1 MSVNGADLT
10 EQDYLDVAEAAVAA
24 ACQAGAEEAE
34 AAVGAGND
42 FSATVR
48 QGKTEKL
55 LESGSKGVSLRVFV
69 GGRAASVS
77 TSDFAP
83 AAIRRAA
90 SDAVDLAKISDPD
103 ECGGLP
109 EAGFGLSAAPDD
121 LETYDPATA
130 TLTPE
135 RLIDWAGRAEQAA
148 FDAHARITNSDGGTA
163 GRTTMRVTLANSH
176 GFAASYR
183 RSSCGIGIEAIAD
196 DDGGKKRNGWWW
208 SSHRSASQLESPEA
222 VGRTAAERT
231 VRQLGARQAPTGPV
245 PVVWD
250 VTVGP
255 ALLGIY
261 ARAADGHAAYRR
273 STFLLGREGETI
285 GSASAVIV
293 DDPTRPGLPAS
304 RPFDGEGLPTQRNVL
319 FDAGRF
325 TDFLLDT
332 YSARKLGKTSTH
344 SAGRGGEVQVDRI
357 GGRVAGATA
366 RLHAVAQRL
375 AGEAASDGHG
385 HPDVRRPGKL
395 RRPRRQAAVPDVD
408 GPQVVGVLRRD
419 QRRGHRDD
427 RHRQQRGQ
435 RQHRDPALRVLDRDP
450 AQRRLRVVGG
460 RRRRGSQEV
469 ARHRQYPSL
478 RPVRIRGSIT
488 EYRMSTIRLMVMNS
502 ITITIR

>member
-10 EQDYLDVAEAAVAA
+10 ERDYLDVAEAAVAA
-24 ACQAGAEEAE
+24 ARQAGAEEAE
-34 AAVGAGND
+34 AAVSAGND

-55 LESGSKGVSLRVFV
+55 LESGSKGLSLRVFV

-77 TSDFAP
+77 TSDFAA

-109 EAGFGLSAAPDD
+109 DAGFGLAADPDD

-148 FDAHARITNSDGGTA
+148 FDAHARVTNSDGGTA
-163 GRTTMRVTLANSH
+163 GRTTLRVTLANSN

-196 DDGGKKRNGWWW
+196 DADGRKRNGWWW
-208 SSHRSASQLESPEA
+208 SSHRSISQLESPEA

-231 VRQLGARQAPTGPV
+231 VRQLGARQAPTGAV

-273 STFLLGREGETI
+273 STFLLGREGESI

-344 SAGRGGEVQVDRI
+344 SAGRGGALTTVTTSNFYLEPGTHTPDELIASVDQGLFLTDLIGFAENITTGDFSRGAGGIWIEGGRLTYPVSEINVSGHLAEMLANLDLVAHDLRFRSGTAAPTFRI
-357 GGRVAGATA
+357 GTMMV
-366 RLHAVAQRL
+366 
-375 AGEAASDGHG
+375 S
-385 HPDVRRPGKL
+385 
-395 RRPRRQAAVPDVD
+395 
-408 GPQVVGVLRRD
+408 
-419 QRRGHRDD
+419 
-427 RHRQQRGQ
+427 GQ
-435 RQHRDPALRVLDRDP
+435 
-450 AQRRLRVVGG
+450 
-460 RRRRGSQEV
+460 
-469 ARHRQYPSL
+469 
-478 RPVRIRGSIT
+478 
-488 EYRMSTIRLMVMNS
+488 
-502 ITITIR
+502 